1 VLYLLRHPQSG
12 LDRALRAANWRQ
24 RLTTKDTLNKPKVI
38 VVMPAYNAA
47 KTLKITYE
55 DIPHQDVDQVILVDD
70 GSTDKTLE
78 IARELQ
84 LTSFVHTRNFGYGA
98 NQKTCYTEA
107 LKEGADIVVML
118 HPDYQYDPTLLPEVI
133 APIKAGEADI
143 VLGSRFL
150 TGNVVQQGMPWWKFL
165 GNRFLTKIENWV
177 LGLTLAEYHTGYRA
191 YRRRVLEEIPF
202 SLNSDKFVF
211 DQEFLVQAAHLGFR
225 IKEVPVPTK
234 YFPEASNASFV
245 DSSIYGLSILL
256 LLARYLVHKA
266 SLVSQRQFQS
276 FQSRYRRVE

>member
-1 VLYLLRHPQSG
+1 MSFFGDQS
-12 LDRALRAANWRQ
+12 
-24 RLTTKDTLNKPKVI
+24 TKPKVI

-55 DIPHQDVDQVILVDD
+55 AIPHTVVDQIILVDD

-78 IARELQ
+78 IARQ
-84 LTSFVHTRNFGYGA
+84 LHLTVFVHTRNYGYGA

-118 HPDYQYDPTLLPEVI
+118 HPDYQYDPTLLPEVV
-133 APIKAGEADI
+133 APIKAGECDI

-150 TGNVVQQGMPWWKFL
+150 AGKTLEQGMPWWKYL
-165 GNRFLTKIENWV
+165 GNRALTKLENWV
-177 LGLTLAEYHTGYRA
+177 LGLSLSEYHTGYRA
-191 YRRRVLEEIPF
+191 YNRRVLEEIPF

-211 DQEFLVQAAHLGFR
+211 DQELLVQATHLGFR

-234 YFPEASNASFV
+234 YFPEASKASFV
-245 DSSIYGLSILL
+245 DSVIYGLSILSL
-256 LLARYLVHKA
+256 LTRFMIHKTLLVEF
-266 SLVSQRQFQS
+266 RQFQP
-276 FQSRYRRVE
+276 FHSRYRRVE

>member
-1 VLYLLRHPQSG
+1 VPPRNEAMEALAQAETAAPAEN
-12 LDRALRAANWRQ
+12 ALRR
-24 RLTTKDTLNKPKVI
+24 PKIV

-47 KTLKITYE
+47 KTLKITY
-55 DIPHQDVDQVILVDD
+55 DAIPHNSVDQVILVDD
-70 GSTDKTLE
+70 GSTDKTLD

-84 LTSFVHTRNFGYGA
+84 LTAFVHTRNFGYGA

-118 HPDYQYDPTLLPEVI
+118 HPDYQYDPTLVPEIV
-133 APIKAGEADI
+133 APIKNGEADI

-150 TGNVVQQGMPWWKFL
+150 SGSTMEQGMPWWKFL
-165 GNRFLTKIENWV
+165 GNKFLTALENWT
-177 LGLTLAEYHTGYRA
+177 LGLHLSEYHTGYRA
-191 YRRRVLEEIPF
+191 YSRRALEEIPF

-211 DQEFLVQAAHLGFR
+211 DQEILVQATHLKLK

-245 DSSIYGLSILL
+245 DSVIYGLSILTL
-256 LLARYLVHKA
+256 LTRYLAHRIFHVQ
-266 SLVSQRQFQS
+266 LRQFES
-276 FQSRYRRVE
+276 IHSRYRRVQ

>member
-1 VLYLLRHPQSG
+1 MRIAPVTNSTNAGVVQDEKIGHSRE
-12 LDRALRAANWRQ
+12 RR
-24 RLTTKDTLNKPKVI
+24 KLNKPKVI

-55 DIPHQDVDQVILVDD
+55 DIPHQSVDQIILVDD

-78 IARELQ
+78 IARELR
-84 LTSFVHTRNFGYGA
+84 LTVFVHTRNFGYGG

-118 HPDYQYDPTLLPEVI
+118 HPDYQYDPTLLPELV
-133 APIKAGEADI
+133 APIEAGEADI

-150 TGNVVQQGMPWWKFL
+150 GRSAFQQGMPWWKYVA
-165 GNRFLTKIENWV
+165 NRFLTTLENWT
-177 LGLTLAEYHTGYRA
+177 LGLHLSEYHTGYRA
-191 YRRRVLEEIPF
+191 FSRKSLEEIPF

-211 DQEFLVQAAHLGFR
+211 DQEMLVQAAHLGFR

-234 YFPEASNASFV
+234 YFPEASKASFV
-245 DSSIYGLSILL
+245 DSSIYGMSILFL
-256 LLARYLVHKA
+256 LGRYILHKS

-276 FQSRYRRVE
+276 FQARYRRVE

>member
-1 VLYLLRHPQSG
+1 MPFQGEESNG
-12 LDRALRAANWRQ
+12 
-24 RLTTKDTLNKPKVI
+24 PKII

-47 KTLKITYE
+47 KTLKITYQA
-55 DIPHQDVDQVILVDD
+55 IPHQTVDQVILVDD

-84 LTSFVHTRNFGYGA
+84 LTAFVHTRNFGYGA

-118 HPDYQYDPTLLPEVI
+118 HPDYQYDPALLPDVV

-150 TGNVVQQGMPWWKFL
+150 AGNTLQQGMPWWKYL
-165 GNRFLTKIENWV
+165 GNRLLTKLENWT
-177 LGLTLAEYHTGYRA
+177 LGLNLSEYHTGYRA
-191 YRRRVLEEIPF
+191 YSRRVLEEIPF

-211 DQEFLVQAAHLGFR
+211 DQEMLVQGAHLGFR

-234 YFPEASNASFV
+234 YFPEASSASFV
-245 DSSIYGLSILL
+245 DSVIYGLSILFL
-256 LLARYLVHKA
+256 LTSYMGHRI
-266 SLVSQRQFQS
+266 SLVELRRFQP

>member
-1 VLYLLRHPQSG
+1 M
-12 LDRALRAANWRQ
+12 ALHGAESHNQ
-24 RLTTKDTLNKPKVI
+24 KVI

-47 KTLKITYE
+47 KTLKITY
-55 DIPHQDVDQVILVDD
+55 DAIPHQTIDQIILVDD

-84 LTSFVHTRNFGYGA
+84 LTVFVHTRNFGYGA

-118 HPDYQYDPTLLPEVI
+118 HPDYQYDPTLLPEII

-150 TGNVVQQGMPWWKFL
+150 SGSTMEQGMPWWKFL
-165 GNRFLTKIENWV
+165 GNKFLTALENWT
-177 LGLTLAEYHTGYRA
+177 LGLKLSEYHTGYRA
-191 YRRRVLEEIPF
+191 YSRQVLEEIPF

-211 DQEFLVQAAHLGFR
+211 DQEILVQAKHLDFI

-245 DSSIYGLSILL
+245 DSTIYGLSILL
-256 LLARYLVHKA
+256 LLGRYFVHNVCHVE
-266 SLVSQRQFQS
+266 LRQFQS
-276 FQSRYRRVE
+276 FQARYRRVQ

>member
-1 VLYLLRHPQSG
+1 MALHG
-12 LDRALRAANWRQ
+12 LDSHN
-24 RLTTKDTLNKPKVI
+24 PKVI

-55 DIPHQDVDQVILVDD
+55 DIPHQAVDQIILVDD

-84 LTSFVHTRNFGYGA
+84 LTAFVHTRNFGYGA

-118 HPDYQYDPTLLPEVI
+118 HPDYQYDPSLLPEIV

-150 TGNVVQQGMPWWKFL
+150 SGSTMEQGMPWWKFL
-165 GNRFLTKIENWV
+165 GNKFLTALENWT
-177 LGLTLAEYHTGYRA
+177 LGLKLSEYHTGYRA
-191 YRRRVLEEIPF
+191 YTRRVLEEIPF

-211 DQEFLVQAAHLGFR
+211 DQEMLVQARHLGFR
-225 IKEVPVPTK
+225 IQEVAVPTK
-234 YFPEASNASFV
+234 YFAEASNASFL
-245 DSSIYGLSILL
+245 DSVIYGLSILG
-256 LLARYLVHKA
+256 LLARFL
-266 SLVSQRQFQS
+266 F
-276 FQSRYRRVE
+276 

>member
-1 VLYLLRHPQSG
+1 M
-12 LDRALRAANWRQ
+12 
-24 RLTTKDTLNKPKVI
+24 NKPKVI

-55 DIPHQDVDQVILVDD
+55 DIPHQSVDQIILVDD

-78 IARELQ
+78 IARELR

-118 HPDYQYDPTLLPEVI
+118 HPDYQYDPTLLPEII

-150 TGNVVQQGMPWWKFL
+150 KGNTLQQGMPWWKYL
-165 GNRFLTKIENWV
+165 GNRFLTGVENWV
-177 LGLTLAEYHTGYRA
+177 LGLHLAEYHTGYRA

-211 DQEFLVQAAHLGFR
+211 DQEFLVQAAHMGFR

-234 YFPEASNASFV
+234 YFPEASKASFV

-256 LLARYLVHKA
+256 LLTRYLMHKA

-276 FQSRYRRVE
+276 FQSRYRRVQ